1 VWELLPGLAS
11 DGGGSPFL
19 LMGFGLGYYKQSRF
33 GSWGPLGERFAMR
46 KLFWASTV
54 AAVLLA
60 VSALT
65 SAAAPA
71 SSGSRGAHRFWYAI
85 ASGESFAGAVR
96 HAAGEPGSQVTATV
110 KDMIVRVETGKR
122 VMVPEGTRNGVHLVP
137 ATLTELQAAL
147 AAARSAGARSG
158 TSVARLVRIPDPHD
172 FPIRGQG
179 CNPVTWRGNRYWA
192 SWCKMPFKLVGG
204 VCDPSCHNTDVLTA
218 RLLVDP
224 GTSTSRASRSG
235 SYTYQSGNPR
245 FSNIHF
251 EWWTFC
257 FNSEQEC
264 GTGNTPNFF
273 GNSSGTFNM
282 TSSKDLH
289 NSRIRH
295 AFVFWAYFV
304 PNNQWTPDEAKTWK
318 GICKPRDA
326 NSNQCLYPA

>member
-1 VWELLPGLAS
+1 MRR
-11 DGGGSPFL
+11 FL
-19 LMGFGLGYYKQSRF
+19 
-33 GSWGPLGERFAMR
+33 WV
-46 KLFWASTV
+46 STV
-54 AAVLLA
+54 TAVLL
-60 VSALT
+60 VPALT
-65 SAAAPA
+65 SAAVPA
-71 SSGSRGAHRFWYAI
+71 QSASREVHGFWYVI
-85 ASGESFAGAVR
+85 TPGESFAGAVR
-96 HAAGEPGSQVTATV
+96 HATGASGGQVTATV
-110 KDMIVRVETGKR
+110 QDMIRRVEAGRT
-122 VMVPEGTRNGVHLVP
+122 VMVPEGTRDGVHLVP
-137 ATLTELQAAL
+137 ATVPELRAAL
-147 AAARSAGARSG
+147 AAARSVGSGSGRSA
-158 TSVARLVRIPDPHD
+158 ARLARIPDPHD

-192 SWCKMPFKLVGG
+192 SWCKMPFELDGG
-204 VCDPSCHNTDVLTA
+204 VCDPSCHNTDVLKA

-224 GTSTSRASRSG
+224 GTTTSRASRSG

-318 GICKPRDA
+318 GICKPSDA